1 MVARYGRILQVS
13 EHPMNISHEFE
24 PQPAAHMIAGQ
35 NAYTDTIV
43 TVVGHGH
50 GERS

>member
-1 MVARYGRILQVS
+1 MVAKYGRILQVS
-13 EHPMNISHEFE
+13 EHPINISHKVES
-24 PQPAAHMIAGQ
+24 QPEAHMIAGQ